1 MAADSPYDVAVIGG
15 GPGGYVAAIRAGQL
29 GLKACVI
36 EREALGGVCLN
47 WGCIPSKALLKNAE
61 IVSYVRRAD
70 QFGLRFDNFH
80 ADYAVAVSR
89 SRQVVDRMTRGI
101 GYLLRKN
108 NVDHIPGTARIVSPT
123 SIQVTPPDEIT
134 PPNAATPSH
143 QVTPPAGTPDRI
155 DARNIV
161 IATGARPR
169 SIPPLPV
176 DGNRILTSREAIVSD
191 AVPGSVAII
200 GGGAI
205 GVEFAYIYRMYGAD
219 VTIIELLPHL
229 VPNEDAEISQQLER
243 AFGRDGI
250 TIRAG
255 AGVTA
260 ARPDASGV
268 TLTITKDGAT
278 DTARFDQV
286 LVAVGVQPNTENL
299 GLETVGV
306 ATDRGYIAIDDRMAT
321 NIPGIYAVGDVTGKP
336 ALAHVASAQGITA
349 VEAIAG
355 AETQPLDYS
364 LMPRATYCHPQVAS
378 MGLTEAQALEQGYEV
393 KIGRFNVSAS
403 GKAVA
408 MGETD
413 GIVKLVIDARY
424 GEILGGH
431 LCGPEVTE
439 LLGELSM
446 TKLLEGTTLEL
457 GWAVHAHPTIAE
469 MLHEAA
475 LDADGRVIH
484 M

>member
-1 MAADSPYDVAVIGG
+1 MATDSEYDVAVIGG

-29 GLKACVI
+29 GLKSCVI
-36 EREALGGVCLN
+36 EKEALGGVCLN

-61 IVSYVRRAD
+61 ILSYIHRAD

-80 ADYAVAVSR
+80 ADYAVAVRR

-101 GYLLRKN
+101 GFLLRKN
-108 NVDHIPGTARIVSPT
+108 GVEHIAGAGRIAADNAPVAPLRIIDVTDANGHT
-123 SIQVTPPDEIT
+123 S
-134 PPNAATPSH
+134 
-143 QVTPPAGTPDRI
+143 RI
-155 DARNIV
+155 RARNVI

-169 SIPPLPV
+169 SIPPLPI
-176 DGNRILTSREAIVSD
+176 DGQRIVTSRESIVDDGVPDSIAIV
-191 AVPGSVAII
+191 

-205 GVEFAYIYRMYGAD
+205 GVEFAYIYRMYGAR
-219 VTIIELLPHL
+219 VTVIELLPHI

-243 AFGRDGI
+243 AFGRHGI
-250 TIRAG
+250 ELRTG

-260 ARPDASGV
+260 ARADATGV
-268 TLTITKDGAT
+268 TLTIDKAGAT
-278 DTARFDQV
+278 ETARYDKV
-286 LVAVGVQPNTENL
+286 LVAIGVQPNTENL

-306 ATDRGYIAIDDRMAT
+306 ATERGYVVIDEKMAT
-321 NIPGIYAVGDVTGKP
+321 NIPGIYAVGDVTGKL

-349 VEAIAG
+349 VETIAG
-355 AETQPLDYS
+355 EETQPLDYT

-378 MGLTEAQALEQGYEV
+378 FGLTEAQAREQGYDV
-393 KIGRFNVSAS
+393 KIGRFNVQAS

-408 MGETD
+408 MGEND
-413 GIVKLVIDARY
+413 GLVKLVIDANY
-424 GEILGGH
+424 GELLGGH

-469 MLHEAA
+469 MVHEAA
-475 LDADGRVIH
+475 LDAEGRVLH